1 MKRYLIVMRV
11 GDESCAN
18 SEKSKRFDFEMG
30 RPVRDVGLVQ
40 RNQTVVLL
48 IDVLQNNNHFMNKK
62 ILAKTSRH
70 VMHKIRSLLYFN
82 L

>member
-1 MKRYLIVMRV
+1 
-11 GDESCAN
+11 
-18 SEKSKRFDFEMG
+18 MG